1 MFGLDRASSS
11 VPSPLLR
18 PRALVRGFECALLR
32 IVERGDPM
40 SSRAALLMV
49 GLIASLAWTSQASAA
64 GHKSAATSA
73 GPRMS
78 TATGVPRLVDATPRK
93 TSATAEAPKRRA
105 SSDTDA
111 TETKAKRKV
120 SASKKA
126 KSATKKKTAKRKTF
140 KATRKASTEEKPK
153 KRYVRER
160 DRGLDAAAIYAPKTI
175 ERLRRNRTIER
186 AEESQKGRSTGW
198 RYYVDT
204 YAGGL

>member
-1 MFGLDRASSS
+1 
-11 VPSPLLR
+11 
-18 PRALVRGFECALLR
+18 
-32 IVERGDPM
+32 
-40 SSRAALLMV
+40 MV
-49 GLIASLAWTSQASAA
+49 GLIVSLAWTSQASAA
-64 GHKSAATSA
+64 GHKSAAASA
-73 GPRMS
+73 GPNKMS
-78 TATGVPRLVDATPRK
+78 MATGVPRLVDATPRK

-105 SSDTDA
+105 SSDADA
-111 TETKAKRKV
+111 NKTKAKRKV
-120 SASKKA
+120 STRKKA
-126 KSATKKKTAKRKTF
+126 TSAAKRKTAKRRTF
-140 KATRKASTEEKPK
+140 KATKKASTDKKPK